1 MTEKLSI
8 NPTIVPE
15 PSSMQTRGK
24 RKSDQAVLLLHA
36 VDAEQPPSVQFTLL
50 PRILPGVGDIREQV
64 LRVVAFPTIDFMP
77 TWQ

>member
-1 MTEKLSI
+1 M
-8 NPTIVPE
+8 PE
-15 PSSMQTRGK
+15 ITSLESNGM
-24 RKSDQAVLLLHA
+24 SESNQAVLFLLI
-36 VDAEQPPSVQFTLL
+36 VDVKKPSAVQFTLS